1 MLKDLLQK
9 VASAL
14 DKLAVPYAVIGGLA
28 VITRGVVRATKDV
41 DFLVDWPVRQAEA
54 LAQSLTANGLPA
66 TFHRGDADDP
76 LPGVI
81 RIIIAYPAGPIRC
94 DILFPSRA
102 WQAETVR
109 KAARVEVEGLAVP
122 VVQAADLFLLKLHAG
137 GTMDLFD
144 AARLLELQTE
154 DERRVWEKRAT
165 EIHRSRAYARCLKFL
180 REGL

>member
-41 DFLVDWPVRQAEA
+41 DILVDWPLRQAAA

-122 VVQAADLFLLKLHAG
+122 VVQAADLSFSSCTPAERWTCSMRPACLSCRLRTSAG
-137 GTMDLFD
+137 CGRSAPPKSIGPGPTLD
-144 AARLLELQTE
+144 A
-154 DERRVWEKRAT
+154 
-165 EIHRSRAYARCLKFL
+165 
-180 REGL
+180 

>member
-1 MLKDLLQK
+1 MLRDLLQK
-9 VASAL
+9 VAAAL
-14 DKLAVPYAVIGGLA
+14 DKLGVPYAVIGGLA

-41 DFLVDWPVRQAEA
+41 DFLVDWPVQRAGA
-54 LAQSLTANGLPA
+54 LAQSLTENGLSA

-81 RIIIAYPAGPIRC
+81 RIIMAYPAGPIRC

-102 WQAETVR
+102 WQGEAVR
-109 KAARVEVEGLAVP
+109 NAARVEVEGLGVP

-144 AARLLELQTE
+144 AARLLEMQE
-154 DERRVWEKRAT
+154 KDVRRDWEKRAT
-165 EIHRSRAYARCLKFL
+165 EIRKSKNFAKCLKFL